1 MLLQLEGIYAGYGG
15 GDVLRGVDLA
25 VEKGSITCIVGPNGA
40 GKSTVMAA
48 ICGLLKPRKGTIT
61 FDGKTIGGLSPR
73 QVLARG
79 LALVPQAHSLF
90 PALSV
95 RENVELGAYMTNDST
110 LVQRR
115 LQEVEALFPIVRERA
130 SEKAGSLSGG
140 QQRQVEFARSLML
153 DPKLVLLDEPS
164 MSLDPKTAREMF
176 KIVKTM
182 NEVGRTILL
191 VEQNV
196 RSGLGVATH
205 GVVMES
211 GRVRLTGPAQDILDN
226 PEISALY
233 LGGTLEDSRPA
244 QPSPPGNGPRPEEA
258 AEPSAALP
266 SES

>member
-1 MLLQLEGIYAGYGG
+1 MLLQLDGVYAGYGG
-15 GDVLRGVDLA
+15 GDVLRGVDLG

-48 ICGLLKPRKGTIT
+48 ISGLLKPRLGDIV
-61 FDGKTIGGLSPR
+61 FDGKSIRGLNPR
-73 QVLARG
+73 QVLGRG

-90 PALSV
+90 PALTV
-95 RENVELGAYMTNDST
+95 RENVEMGGYMLNNAA
-110 LVQRR
+110 LVRRR
-115 LQEVEALFPIVRERA
+115 LAEVEELFPIVKERA

-153 DPKLVLLDEPS
+153 DPALVMLDEPS
-164 MSLDPKTAREMF
+164 MSLDPRTAKEMF
-176 KIVKTM
+176 KTVKTM
-182 NEVGRTILL
+182 NEAGRTVLL

-211 GRVRLTGPAQDILDN
+211 GRVRLTGPAQDILSN

-233 LGGTLEDSRPA
+233 LGGTLEDSRA
-244 QPSPPGNGPRPEEA
+244 G
-258 AEPSAALP
+258 
-266 SES
+266 